1 MDRRL
6 QESPSSPLAGTHA
19 ALSPPQHPLR
29 TPPVSPSRGH
39 NTQNP
44 SLAASLLPA
53 ILPPPNQVSTPSL
66 WCEEQSPF

>member
-6 QESPSSPLAGTHA
+6 QESPGSPLAGTHA
-19 ALSPPQHPLR
+19 ALSPPQHPSR

-53 ILPPPNQVSTPSL
+53 ILP
-66 WCEEQSPF
+66 SPKPGEHTVPVV